1 MEIEAMKNLS
11 IYHLVRF
18 PAGYNTEAPN
28 TVYPTILA
36 LYGHG
41 NAKRSVCQKKTGRNY
56 LFWKAAIM
64 NTSTL

>member
-1 MEIEAMKNLS
+1 MMDNNTEVKMEIEAMKNLS

-41 NAKRSVCQKKTGRNY
+41 NLCGS
-56 LFWKAAIM
+56 
-64 NTSTL
+64 